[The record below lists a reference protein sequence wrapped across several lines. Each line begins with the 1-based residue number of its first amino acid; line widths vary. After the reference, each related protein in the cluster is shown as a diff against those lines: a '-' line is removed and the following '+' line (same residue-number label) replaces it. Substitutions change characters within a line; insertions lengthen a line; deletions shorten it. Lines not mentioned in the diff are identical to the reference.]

1 MPEENQEERSG
12 RVLEHVSHVQNKILT
27 RVNDNSSTTQKRVNS
42 TQHRDPH
49 PHHDQPFSSD
59 FKINNSEIQPDRK
72 KLKHVTEFSHG
83 IEISTK
89 ERKNDNPVKPTVKLL
104 SQNNEQKDKESDTK
118 LLQSFIVPPP
128 QTEAIHDKVRVCHR
142 IFQKVL
148 KPKKNIL
155 KSASFD
161 VMQTVF
167 FAFTCKFG
175 LVL

>member
-49 PHHDQPFSSD
+49 RHREQPHSLD
-59 FKINNSEIQPDRK
+59 FKINNNSEIQPDRK

-83 IEISTK
+83 IEISTE
-89 ERKNDNPVKPTVKLL
+89 ERKNDNPVKPAVKLL

-118 LLQSFIVPPP
+118 LLQSFIVPRSE
-128 QTEAIHDKVRVCHR
+128 TEAIHDKVRVCHR
-142 IFQKVL
+142 FFQKVL
-148 KPKKNIL
+148 KQVDIKLN
-155 KSASFD
+155 
-161 VMQTVF
+161 
-167 FAFTCKFG
+167 
-175 LVL
+175 

>member
-12 RVLEHVSHVQNKILT
+12 RVLEHVSNVQNKILT
-27 RVNDNSSTTQKRVNS
+27 RVNDNPSTTQKRVNS

-49 PHHDQPFSSD
+49 RHRDQPFSSD

-89 ERKNDNPVKPTVKLL
+89 ERKNDNPVKPPVKLQ

-128 QTEAIHDKVRVCHR
+128 QTEAIHDKVRVFHR

-148 KPKKNIL
+148 KQVDIKLN
-155 KSASFD
+155 
-161 VMQTVF
+161 
-167 FAFTCKFG
+167 
-175 LVL
+175 